1 VTIHPID
8 VIQHKRDGLVLSDA
22 EIQGFIRA
30 LVERESTVS
39 PSPGAPTESQ
49 TAALLMAIFLRG
61 LNPRELAALTQA
73 MRYSGETLDTSSLN
87 TFTVDKHS
95 TGGVGDKTSLL
106 IAPIVAAAGLKDP
119 MISGRSLGHTG
130 GTLDKL
136 ETIPGFRTQLALLEF
151 LAILQKC
158 GFAMAGQTPTL
169 VPADRILYA
178 LRDHTGTVESP
189 YLITASIMSKKL
201 AAGLNALVL
210 DVKTGSGAFISR
222 TADAQLLARL
232 MVETGER
239 AGTRT
244 VALLTSMD
252 QPLGRFVGNW
262 VEVQE
267 CLELFQ
273 HFSPGCAFTLP
284 PEKLRLSAD
293 LLALTHALAGHML
306 CLGGKAATPEAGAI
320 LSAQLLANGSA
331 YRHFLQ
337 MVALQ
342 TSDPKKSVT
351 LSEVTRRVPHSS
363 QSDRDEWD
371 ANHKSSGEFPYLAAF
386 ANPAAFHK
394 PAATHTLTADRA
406 GFLSA
411 MDCKQVGWAVQ
422 RLGAGRTH
430 PGAPVSAHAGIEMH
444 AKLGDRIAVGQPLA
458 TLFTEDP
465 ALLDEP
471 EAMLRETLEISA
483 APPPPIPLIREI
495 ITKDQLG

>member
-8 VIQHKRDGLVLSDA
+8 VIQHKRDGLALSDA

-30 LVERESTVS
+30 LVERESAAEPPADS
-39 PSPGAPTESQ
+39 PTDAQ

-73 MRYSGETLDTSSLN
+73 MRFSGETLDTSSLHS
-87 TFTVDKHS
+87 FAVDKHS
-95 TGGVGDKTSLL
+95 TGGVGDKASLL
-106 IAPIVAAAGLKDP
+106 IAPIVAAAGAPVAEGQGYSLCDP

-136 ETIPGFRTQLALLEF
+136 ETIPGFRTQLPLPEF
-151 LAILQKC
+151 LAILRQA

-210 DVKTGSGAFISR
+210 DVKTGSGAFMSR
-222 TADAQLLARL
+222 NEDAQLLARL

-252 QPLGRFVGNW
+252 QPLGRFAGNW

-267 CLELFQ
+267 CLELLQ
-273 HFSPGCAFTLP
+273 HFSPDCGFTLP
-284 PEKLRLSAD
+284 AEKLRLSAD
-293 LLALTHALAGHML
+293 LLELTHTLAGHML
-306 CLGGKAATPEAGAI
+306 CLGGKADAPEAGAVF
-320 LSAQLLANGSA
+320 SAQLLADGSV
-331 YRHFLQ
+331 YKRFLQ
-337 MVALQ
+337 MVEL
-342 TSDPKKSVT
+342 
-351 LSEVTRRVPHSS
+351 
-363 QSDRDEWD
+363 QSDDF
-371 ANHKSSGEFPYLAAF
+371 AAAQAAF
-386 ANPAAFHK
+386 ANPAAYHK
-394 PAATHTLTADRA
+394 PTATRTLIAARA
-406 GFLSA
+406 GFLSG
-411 MDCKQVGWAVQ
+411 MDCKQIGWAVQ

-444 AKLGDRIAVGQPLA
+444 AKLGDRIRVGQPLA
-458 TLFTEDP
+458 TLFTEDLV
-465 ALLDEP
+465 LLDEP
-471 EAMLRETLEISA
+471 EAMLHETLKISD
-483 APPPPIPLIREI
+483 APPAPIPQIREI
-495 ITKDQLG
+495 VTKNQLL

>member
-22 EIQGFIRA
+22 EIHAFIRA
-30 LVERESTVS
+30 LVDRRS
-39 PSPGAPTESQ
+39 PNDTPTDAQ
-49 TAALLMAIFLRG
+49 AAALLMAILIRG
-61 LNPRELAALTQA
+61 LNPQELAALTQA
-73 MRYSGETLDTSSLN
+73 MRFSGETLDTSSLGA
-87 TFTVDKHS
+87 FTVDKHS
-95 TGGVGDKTSLL
+95 TGGVGDKASLL
-106 IAPIVAAAGLKDP
+106 IAPIVAAAGLYDP

-136 ETIPGFRTQLALLEF
+136 ETIPGLRTQLPLPEF
-151 LAILQKC
+151 LAILRQC

-210 DVKTGSGAFISR
+210 DVKTGSGAFLSR
-222 TADAQLLARL
+222 YADAQLLARL
-232 MVETGER
+232 MVETGEL

-244 VALLTSMD
+244 VALLTAMD
-252 QPLGRFVGNW
+252 QPLGRFSGNW

-273 HFSPGCAFTLP
+273 HLSPDCAFTLS
-284 PEKLRLSAD
+284 PEKLRLSSD
-293 LLALTHALAGHML
+293 LLALTHALTGQML
-306 CLGGKAATPEAGAI
+306 HLGGKAATPEAGAL
-320 LSAQLLANGSA
+320 LSAQLLADGSA
-331 YRHFLQ
+331 YKRFLQ

-342 TSDPKKSVT
+342 TMPQ
-351 LSEVTRRVPHSS
+351 LP
-363 QSDRDEWD
+363 DE
-371 ANHKSSGEFPYLAAF
+371 AVILNAVKYPCISPTSHESPYLAAF
-386 ANPAAFHK
+386 ANPAAFHR
-394 PAATHTLTADRA
+394 PTATRTLTADRS

-411 MDCKQVGWAVQ
+411 MDCKQIGWAVQ

-444 AKLGDRIAVGQPLA
+444 AKLGDRIALGQPLV
-458 TLFTEDP
+458 TLFSED
-465 ALLDEP
+465 ATLLDEP
-471 EAMLRETLEISA
+471 EAMLRETLEISPT
-483 APPPPIPLIREI
+483 PPTPIPLVREI
-495 ITKDQLG
+495 ITNEQLA